1 MPGSPALL
9 RSARATSSLPTG
21 LARLVR
27 AVHDGRVGR
36 GRCGLMSGY
45 DCGVVVVGA
54 GSPGEHCVGELADGG
69 LKVAVVERR
78 RGRRAP

>member
-45 DCGVVVVGA
+45 DCGVVVVG
-54 GSPGEHCVGELADGG
+54 P
-69 LKVAVVERR
+69 
-78 RGRRAP
+78 GRRVSTAPASSPTEA